1 MNYWN
6 LEKVQ
11 IISGGINFPFL
22 PFPFSIEVDTYP
34 LQWYDVFVRQCVSS
48 HGINHVGL
56 DQLLHTLLSYHSTT
70 KRRTTIVSYSFN
82 SPNSNM

>member
-11 IISGGINFPFL
+11 IVSGGINFP
-22 PFPFSIEVDTYP
+22 PTSFSVAVDTYP

-48 HGINHVGL
+48 HGINHVVL

-70 KRRTTIVSYSFN
+70 KWRTAIVSYSFN